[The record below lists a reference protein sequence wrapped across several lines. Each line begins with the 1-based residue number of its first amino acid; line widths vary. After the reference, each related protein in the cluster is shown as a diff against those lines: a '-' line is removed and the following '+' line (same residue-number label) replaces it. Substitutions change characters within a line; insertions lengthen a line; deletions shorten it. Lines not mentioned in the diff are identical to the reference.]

1 MPGVRSPHLVHQS
14 VSLDVDIGDIKF
26 LLAVFDGYQMSFL
39 NLVPP
44 IREGA
49 TDWMPEQETSR
60 CPRSFGDYRLRASQ
74 LAARQR
80 TSGRE
85 NSMKQPA
92 RGRWVL
98 APTVATFLCWPLCAL
113 FADRGRRP
121 MRPERENMRK
131 ISASARIDNAVPRC
145 RQRGNW
151 RDVDAAQE
159 A

>member
-44 IREGA
+44 IAR
-49 TDWMPEQETSR
+49 
-60 CPRSFGDYRLRASQ
+60 
-74 LAARQR
+74 AARTGCR
-80 TSGRE
+80 SRKPHGAHGGSEITGCAPASWRRDSGPRE

-92 RGRWVL
+92 RGRWIL

-151 RDVDAAQE
+151 RDLDAAQE